1 MPIIDEKFKE
11 YIPLLEGTIKI
22 IKEMGIHIEE
32 MRDRYVKV
40 VLPLVPNI
48 NHIGTMYAGSLFT
61 VGEYLGGPMFFAS
74 FDHTKYYPIV
84 KALSIQYRRPATTD
98 VTVEASLSKEE
109 VEAVQKEAD
118 AKGKADW
125 TMNLELKDKSGQ
137 VCCLM
142 QGVWQMRRT

>member
-40 VLPLVPNI
+40 VLPLAPNI

-61 VGEYLGGPMFFAS
+61 VGEYVGGPIFLSS

-118 AKGKADW
+118 ANGKADW
-125 TMNLELKDKSGQ
+125 KMDLELKDKSGQ

>member
-1 MPIIDEKFKE
+1 MPMIDEKFKE
-11 YIPLLEGTIKI
+11 HIPLLEGTIQI
-22 IKEMGIHIEE
+22 IKEMGIRIAE
-32 MRDRYVKV
+32 MHDRHVKV
-40 VLPLVPNI
+40 VLPLAPNI

-98 VTVEASLSKEE
+98 VTVEASLSEEE
-109 VEAVQKEAD
+109 VEAVKKEAD

-125 TMNLELKDKSGQ
+125 KMDLELKDKSGQ

>member
-40 VLPLVPNI
+40 VLPLAPNI

-61 VGEYLGGPMFFAS
+61 VGEYVGGPIFMAS

-118 AKGKADW
+118 ANGKADW
-125 TMNLELKDKSGQ
+125 KMDLELKDKSGQ

>member
-1 MPIIDEKFKE
+1 MPIIDDKFKE
-11 YIPLLEGTIKI
+11 YIPLLEGTIQI

-40 VLPLVPNI
+40 ILPLAPNI

-61 VGEYLGGPMFFAS
+61 VGEYVGGPIFVAS

-98 VTVEASLSKEE
+98 VTVEASLSKED
-109 VEAVQKEAD
+109 VEAVQREAD

-125 TMNLELKDKSGQ
+125 KMDLELKDNTGQ

-142 QGVWQMRRT
+142 QGVWQMRST

>member
-1 MPIIDEKFKE
+1 MIDEKFKE
-11 YIPLLEGTIKI
+11 HIPLLEGTIQI
-22 IKEMGIHIEE
+22 IKEMGIHIAE
-32 MRDRYVKV
+32 MHDRHVKV
-40 VLPLVPNI
+40 VLPLAPNI

-98 VTVEASLSKEE
+98 VTVEASLSEEE
-109 VEAVQKEAD
+109 VEAVKKEAD

-125 TMNLELKDKSGQ
+125 KMDLELKDKSGQ

-142 QGVWQMRRT
+142 QGVWQMRKM